1 MEKTEIL
8 EKIKEAEKGAEE
20 TISNAEEEKKKT
32 IANAKLEARKI
43 REDAEKEAD
52 KVKNEIID
60 SARGNIEQEKSKLKE
75 EWSKRISDLESKGKQ
90 NIDEAVEYMYK
101 EFIGMVENA

>member
-20 TISNAEEEKKKT
+20 SVSNAEEEKKKT

-43 REDAEKEAD
+43 RDDAEKEAD
-52 KVKNEIID
+52 KIKNETVD
-60 SARGNIEQEKSKLKE
+60 NAKGNIEQEKGKLKD
-75 EWSKRISDLESKGKQ
+75 EWNKKISDIESKGKQ
-90 NIDEAVEYMYK
+90 NVDQAVDFLYK
-101 EFIGMVENA
+101 EFMEMVENA